1 MADINALIAG
11 DANAFEGLLQML
23 MSAQNEQRSQ
33 AEAVFAE
40 LKKHPEPC
48 ASQLI
53 RSLRTSPNLE
63 CRSLCAVLL
72 RKVSFF
78 LIDTLLMVNAIQ
90 FIGFL
95 HLLSKYCNY

>member
-1 MADINALIAG
+1 MADISALVAG
-11 DANAFEGLLQML
+11 DASAFEGLLQML
-23 MSAQNEQRSQ
+23 MSAQNDQRSH
-33 AEAVFAE
+33 AESVFAE

-72 RKVSFF
+72 RKVSY
-78 LIDTLLMVNAIQ
+78 LLNHRCNHSCDHAMIS
-90 FIGFL
+90 L
-95 HLLSKYCNY
+95 KRLSTY